1 MTIIIIIIIDFDI
14 YRNNNIRFVS
24 RLMTKD
30 FESDSESFSILYTF
44 LFTITSF
51 IIIIW
56 TFSTIDNIPTF
67 LWYRGVMFSFSVTF
81 QCLFYLFI
89 FIQLNIWIIFL
100 WKLLY
105 YWESMNLFFFYSP
118 LAIHSFE
125 MMMILIIFSSLQF
138 LRIWC

>member
-56 TFSTIDNIPTF
+56 TFSTIDNIHLSMISRCNVF
-67 LWYRGVMFSFSVTF
+67 FFCYFSMSI
-81 QCLFYLFI
+81 LFI
-89 FIQLNIWIIFL
+89 YFYSIEYLYNFPM